1 MITFR
6 KSLILTLSLV
16 ALIIFGI
23 GSHQE
28 AIAEIQYVSDL
39 LIISVREGQ
48 NPEDP
53 AVGYLPS
60 ATPVDVLEETEE
72 LMRIRTENGLEGWV
86 RKKFIVAEKPKA
98 IIINE
103 LEQQISELE
112 NSLQEVQLGSDDE
125 GLKKMMQGYRKEI
138 QAIQDQIQ
146 GYQKEIE
153 SLNTALNNEKKA
165 SAAHQNSFKEANA
178 KYQRLLKDQ
187 KQNSVDP
194 KKLAALKSENENLKK
209 QLAQQPTEQA
219 MPMLSANM
227 LWFLIGGGVLILG
240 FIIGRVV
247 RRKPRYG
254 Y

>member
-1 MITFR
+1 M
-6 KSLILTLSLV
+6 
-16 ALIIFGI
+16 
-23 GSHQE
+23 GSHHA

-53 AVGYLPS
+53 ALGYLPS

-72 LMRIRTENGLEGWV
+72 LMRVRTEDGLEGWV

-98 IIINE
+98 VIISE
-103 LEQQISELE
+103 LNQQISELE
-112 NSLQEVQLGSDDE
+112 KSLQDVQAGSDDE
-125 GLKKMMQGYRKEI
+125 GLKRMMQGYQNEI
-138 QAIQDQIQ
+138 QSNQNQIQ

-153 SLNTALNNEKKA
+153 SLNTALKNEKKA
-165 SAAHQNSFKEANA
+165 STAHQNSFKDVNA

-187 KQNSVDP
+187 KENSVDA
-194 KKLAALKSENENLKK
+194 KKLTTLQTENQTLKK
-209 QLAQQPTEQA
+209 QLAQQPTGQA

-227 LWFLIGGGVLILG
+227 KWFLIGGGVLILG
-240 FIIGRVV
+240 FIIGRIV